1 MSLNF
6 KTLHSFITA
15 VDARSL
21 SAAALQLDIAQPA
34 LSHQIASLEKH
45 FGQRLL
51 VRSNAGVKP
60 TAAGFELYKHAQLIL
75 QQLEQAERDVA
86 GRGDALSGTVSVG
99 LATYST
105 TSILSTPLLTAV
117 REKFPDIQLFINDN
131 FGLVLSEMVM
141 AGRMDMALIY
151 APVAIKGVTLAP
163 LLVEELCLIAPPGT
177 TLPPGCEES
186 IPLRLLAGMT
196 LLLPGRTH
204 FLRRLVDAALSQR
217 QLKPKIAAEIESAA
231 TLCQAIEAG
240 LGATVLPYALAA
252 NFPGDR
258 APVVRR
264 IVAPVVEATVSL
276 CVSDHQ
282 AMSPAA
288 LAVKQELLQVV
299 TALVN
304 SGKASGVHLPA
315 PAAAG

>member
-163 LLVEELCLIAPPGT
+163 L
-177 TLPPGCEES
+177 PPGCEES
-186 IPLRLLAGMT
+186 IPLQLLAGMT